1 MILRDS
7 CCVASLWCEDF
18 GRLLLC
24 LRCCGVRILTDL
36 FCVASLWC
44 EDFDRLLLCL
54 QRCLGLRF
62 LFPVYYIPEVEVTAG
77 KFTSTGTIEKGG
89 A

>member
-1 MILRDS
+1 MF
-7 CCVASLWCEDF
+7 A
-18 GRLLLC
+18 
-24 LRCCGVRILTDL
+24 
-36 FCVASLWC
+36 ALWC
-44 EDFDRLLLCL
+44 EDFDRLLLCLQHYGVMILTDGDFDSLLLCL